1 MEETNRA
8 MIQKWEEQAVKAGM
22 IKTTSPFTDPIQ
34 PGREPP
40 ISGLACASTPP
51 KGSVEMS
58 KTIDEIQRGV
68 QTMTI
73 EFEEVEK
80 LRELG
85 EALLKLEDKIHGIA
99 FALLAVAQ
107 DLEPHPEREKL
118 AEYMQ
123 SCQSHPPK
131 GVSNE

>member
-1 MEETNRA
+1 
-8 MIQKWEEQAVKAGM
+8 
-22 IKTTSPFTDPIQ
+22 
-34 PGREPP
+34 
-40 ISGLACASTPP
+40 
-51 KGSVEMS
+51 MS
-58 KTIDEIQRGV
+58 KTLEEIIAVPRNQRGV